1 MIQEGEYK
9 DLKDRT
15 KKISIRVINLVKQL
29 DNTIG
34 DREIGRQLIRSG
46 MSVGANTRAAFRGR
60 SKKEFVAKLGIVIEE
75 ADKSAFWMEML
86 EETSGSSKLNKQE
99 LKTLNKEAIEL
110 TSIFVSVA
118 QKNKKEIK

>member
-1 MIQEGEYK
+1 MIQEGGHK

-15 KKISIRVINLVKQL
+15 KKFSIRVINLVKQL

-46 MSVGANTRAAFRGR
+46 MSVGANTGAAFRGR

-75 ADKSAFWMEML
+75 ADESAFWMEML